1 MARRKAVT
9 FLVIEKLT
17 KKLPVT
23 LDPEEREALKDRENE
38 LGERVLTLE
47 RAHEA
52 ASNYA
57 KELSRA
63 RKERIE
69 DARAAWAETMDERI
83 SGTAQREFKCELRAV
98 IATQSI
104 DLVRLP
110 AGDVVDTR
118 PMNEEERLKYLQG
131 SLLPDKDEPQS
142 TLVYATGDLPALTSD
157 ESDTIEADTLPDDEC
172 DALSLPHGW
181 PRVWLGRSWRV
192 EGSDV
197 PLQGA
202 DVAQVYLCISPSG
215 STVDALVSHPS
226 CGWHGPA
233 GRAYIVRALALL
245 LNQGLAV
252 KADDL
257 WFASVEAPKEP
268 TEPGRNDSL
277 PEASA
282 APKPKRRRAKDT
294 GEAAINT
301 ALEQSEAHH

>member
-142 TLVYATGDLPALTSD
+142 ALVYATGDLPAPTSY
-157 ESDTIEADTLPDDEC
+157 EPDTIEADTLPDDDC
-172 DALSLPHGW
+172 DALSMPHGW
-181 PRVWLGRSWRV
+181 PRVWLGRSWRI
-192 EGSDV
+192 EGQDV
-197 PLQGA
+197 PLQGS
-202 DVAQVYLCISPSG
+202 DITQVYLTLSPSG
-215 STVDALVSHPS
+215 SSVESLCDHPS
-226 CGWHGPA
+226 CGFL
-233 GRAYIVRALALL
+233 GRPSIVRGLALL